1 MAHIH
6 TELGQHDHTISIYLF
21 RTDFSEPKVML
32 HFHKKIGSLAQFG
45 GHIELDENPW
55 EALMHELKEE
65 TGYDIDQVS
74 LLQPH
79 TRLKSITDTIVHPY
93 PVTHNTTGYPNR
105 GGHAHT
111 DSVYALIANEEPHQL
126 PDEGEST
133 DLRLYT
139 KAELIAAKDTIS
151 PMTYDIAS
159 YIFNEI
165 LETWEVVSTG
175 QFQE

>member
-6 TELGQHDHTISIYLF
+6 TKPGQHDHTISIYLF

-32 HFHKKIGSLAQFG
+32 HFHKKMNSLAQFG

-55 EALMHELKEE
+55 EALIHELKEE
-65 TGYDIDQVS
+65 TGYNIEQVS

-79 TRLKSITDTIVHPY
+79 TRLKSITGSVVHPY
-93 PVTHNTTGYPNR
+93 PVTHTTMGYPNK

-111 DSVYALIANEEPHQL
+111 DSAYALTANEEPHES

-133 DLRLYT
+133 DLRLFT
-139 KAELIAAKDTIS
+139 KAELIAAKDTIN
-151 PMTYDIAS
+151 PITYDIAS
-159 YIFNEI
+159 FIFDEI
-165 LETWEVVSTG
+165 LDSWDTVSTND
-175 QFQE
+175 FI